1 MKTQHMRHIQPV
13 DYKFDRKVKET
24 NHQQKKHFKHFTE
37 TESALLK
44 CCVSN
49 IANNHLLITDHAK
62 EHIKDFTHSMAKSTL
77 LDCNV
82 IEFNVNQRYNLECR
96 VLVRGNKTIPIKT
109 ENGIEHGNVCMVI
122 DIKESKLIS
131 AYINRMDD
139 SHSTLN
145 SSRYN
150 ESLNIIKYAMEL
162 N

>member
-1 MKTQHMRHIQPV
+1 MNTQQMRHIQPV

-24 NHQQKKHFKHFTE
+24 SNQQKKHFSSFTE

-49 IANNHLLITDHAK
+49 IAKNHLLITDHAK
-62 EHIKDFTHSMAKSTL
+62 EHIKDFTHSMAKATL

-82 IEFNVNQRYNLECR
+82 IEFNVSQKFNLECR

-131 AYINRMDD
+131 AYVNRVGDL
-139 SHSTLN
+139 HSTLRN
-145 SSRYN
+145 DRYN
-150 ESLNIIKYAMEL
+150 KSLNIIKFAMEL